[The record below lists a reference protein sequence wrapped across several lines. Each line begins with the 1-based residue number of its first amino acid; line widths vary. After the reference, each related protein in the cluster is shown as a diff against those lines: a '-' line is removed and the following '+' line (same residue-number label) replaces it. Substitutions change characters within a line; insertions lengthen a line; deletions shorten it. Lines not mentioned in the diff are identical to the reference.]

1 MATRELT
8 GRRNVWPAGRGAW
21 PAGRGPGR
29 LGKALRL
36 GAMHAAAIIASA
48 VFALPVPLVV
58 LASLQDSVYADFSL
72 AVGDWTLTNYRRLL
86 SNEVFVRW
94 ILNSVWVAAA
104 VTGLTVAVDMLAAYA
119 FGKMR
124 FAGRDISFKLM
135 LATMMLPFSATL
147 VPVYLLASELGMVDR
162 YTGLIVPAA
171 AGPFGVYLLRQFV
184 AGIPD
189 SLMEAA
195 RIDGANHWWI
205 FRRVVVPLCK
215 QPMAVLAI
223 FTFVAN
229 WNSFLWPLLMAQSEH
244 MMTLPVGIATTNTQF
259 SQNISMIT
267 AGAVVSILPMALLFA
282 AFQRY
287 FVRGVL
293 AGALKS

>member
-1 MATRELT
+1 MAMRELT
-8 GRRNVWPAGRGAW
+8 RNVTRPAATRAGAGRLS
-21 PAGRGPGR
+21 RG
-29 LGKALRL
+29 LRV
-36 GAMHAAAIIASA
+36 ASVHAAAIIASA
-48 VFALPVPLVV
+48 VFAGPVLLIV
-58 LASLQDSVYADFSL
+58 LASLHNSVYADYSL
-72 AVGDWTLTNYRRLL
+72 TVANWTLSNYRRLF

-104 VTGLTVAVDMLAAYA
+104 VTGLTVAADMLAAYA
-119 FGKMR
+119 FAKIR
-124 FAGRDISFKLM
+124 FAGRDISFKVM

-147 VPVYLLASELGMVDR
+147 VPVYLLASDLGMVDH
-162 YTGLIVPAA
+162 YTGLIIPAA

-205 FRRVVVPLCK
+205 FRQVVVPLCK

-259 SQNISMIT
+259 TQNISLIT
-267 AGAVVSILPMALLFA
+267 AGAVISLLPMALLFA
-282 AFQRY
+282 VFQRQ
-287 FVRGVL
+287 FVGGVL
-293 AGALKS
+293 AGAVKS

>member
-1 MATRELT
+1 MATRDLT
-8 GRRNVWPAGRGAW
+8 RGAARPRAARPGAGRW
-21 PAGRGPGR
+21 
-29 LGKALRL
+29 GKLLRV
-36 GAMHAAAIIASA
+36 ASVHAVAIIASA
-48 VFALPVPLVV
+48 VCAGPVLMVV
-58 LASLQDSVYADFSL
+58 LASLHDSVYADFSL
-72 AVGDWTLTNYRRLL
+72 AVSEWTLTNYERLL
-86 SNEVFVRW
+86 SNEVVLRW
-94 ILNSVWVAAA
+94 ILNSLWVAAA

-119 FGKMR
+119 FGKLR
-124 FAGRDISFKLM
+124 FAGRDISFKVM

-147 VPVYLLASELGMVDR
+147 VPVYLMVSELGMVDR
-162 YTGLIVPAA
+162 YSGLIIPVA

-184 AGIPD
+184 IGIPD

-205 FRRVVVPLCK
+205 FRQVVLPLCK

-259 SQNISMIT
+259 TQNISLIT
-267 AGAVVSILPMALLFA
+267 AGAVISILPMALLFA
-282 AFQRY
+282 VFQRY
-287 FVRGVL
+287 FVGGVL
-293 AGALKS
+293 AGAVKS

>member
-1 MATRELT
+1 MAVRDLT
-8 GRRNVWPAGRGAW
+8 GGVARPAARTGA
-21 PAGRGPGR
+21 GR
-29 LGKALRL
+29 LGRRARI
-36 GAMHAAAIIASA
+36 ASVHAAAIVASVVSA
-48 VFALPVPLVV
+48 GPVLLVV
-58 LASLQDSVYADFSL
+58 LASLHDSVYADYS
-72 AVGDWTLTNYRRLL
+72 VTVTDWTLTNYRRLF
-86 SNEVFVRW
+86 SNELFVRW

-104 VTGLTVAVDMLAAYA
+104 VTALTVAVDILAAYA
-119 FGKMR
+119 FAKIR
-124 FAGRDISFKLM
+124 FVGRDISFKAM

-147 VPVYLLASELGMVDR
+147 VPVYLLASDLGMVDH
-162 YTGLIVPAA
+162 YSGLIVPAA

-205 FRRVVVPLCK
+205 FRQVVLPLCK

-259 SQNISMIT
+259 TQNISLIT
-267 AGAVVSILPMALLFA
+267 AGAVISILPMALLFA

-287 FVRGVL
+287 FVGGVL